1 MQLASKQIFIPL
13 HSYFRIISVLW
24 KNTDV
29 NITWS
34 KQVTAINSEL
44 LNKSS
49 EKYQPY
55 YIFIIGFI
63 IVMGYIEFV
72 TCVLFLEFAY
82 SFIYFPASLMLRI
95 KAFKMNECWECVYL

>member
-1 MQLASKQIFIPL
+1 MFPSKYLYLSTPILELYQC
-13 HSYFRIISVLW
+13 YE

-29 NITWS
+29 NITWP
-34 KQVTAINSEL
+34 KQVTAIHSEL

-72 TCVLFLEFAY
+72 TCVLFLEFAD
-82 SFIYFPASLMLRI
+82 SFINFPASLVLQI
-95 KAFKMNECWECVYL
+95 KAFKMNEC